1 MSVFNLWGLCS
12 CLRVF
17 PWRKWLLCSSEKWN
31 WVLCI
36 CEVHK
41 HLSSPSTTT
50 ATMLSS
56 SRWTFRKRSYKEHIA
71 YATSVSRFS
80 PFYWHPWHPP
90 FYSWTHADLP
100 ICFTAFV
107 NTQHLYSSVD
117 GQHTFAL
124 TTAALT
130 GHSAHIGIWKPA
142 CQTAQPTELGYK
154 FPSC

>member
-80 PFYWHPWHPP
+80 PFYCASLASSLLLLNPCRPP
-90 FYSWTHADLP
+90 YMFYCVCEYTTFVQFCGWATYFCTYNSCTDRAFCTHWNLKT
-100 ICFTAFV
+100 CMSNCTAYWAW
-107 NTQHLYSSVD
+107 L
-117 GQHTFAL
+117 
-124 TTAALT
+124 
-130 GHSAHIGIWKPA
+130 
-142 CQTAQPTELGYK
+142 
-154 FPSC
+154 